1 MSILKRVPWVSL
13 ALVLLSYSTLGW
25 VISETHPPM
34 FVWSVIVIAIL
45 LLILTLTTPWP
56 KVTYYYTIVFES
68 NVRAFGVAVLAAFL
82 FFIMLAWFRIFLDT
96 LLIISATILV
106 RIDFQVAG
114 LKKKL
119 AFWSASIVSLTGL
132 VLGVLIYKLVN
143 SEILL
148 TL

>member
-34 FVWSVIVIAIL
+34 FVWSLIVVAIL

-82 FFIMLAWFRIFLDT
+82 FFIMLAWFKVFLDT

-132 VLGVLIYKLVN
+132 IFGALIYKLVN

>member
-132 VLGVLIYKLVN
+132 ILGALIYKLVN